1 MFIRGVYFVG
11 VRVVT
16 ERERETERKRGETVV
31 ERRIVVEVKK
41 KNKKK
46 EAIVQISSV
55 FYIQIRK
62 VFTTRELLILN
73 YILILFFFE
82 NK

>member
-1 MFIRGVYFVG
+1 MFVVDFSQFDTWCDFVYFVG

-16 ERERETERKRGETVV
+16 EREKQREREIFKRGETVV

-46 EAIVQISSV
+46 RSNS
-55 FYIQIRK
+55 
-62 VFTTRELLILN
+62 TD
-73 YILILFFFE
+73 
-82 NK
+82 